1 MSFALLASPNGR
13 THASL
18 AREGQQPEDAMIR
31 VKVEYDKYN
40 RTFKLLD
47 CEIGSALE
55 DGGIYEL
62 EVPLIVEGI
71 TGSEDF
77 ALIGAP
83 LAHA

>member
-1 MSFALLASPNGR
+1 
-13 THASL
+13 
-18 AREGQQPEDAMIR
+18 MIR
-31 VKVEYDKYN
+31 VKVEYDAHN

-47 CEIGSALE
+47 REIGSALE

-62 EVPLIVEGI
+62 ELPLII
-71 TGSEDF
+71 DALSDSEEF